1 MHEIKYIIP
10 PLAIALTE
18 VSVGHPFDTAKVLI
32 QNKQP
37 WVGLPFRH
45 YYRGWRFPLFCSSL
59 FTCTVFPMYD
69 YSIQYTNNF
78 WLSGALSGI
87 IVSPMVFV
95 LDTFKIKKQ
104 INKPIS
110 LDLLRPMHGI
120 WSTTARETLAM
131 SVYFGT
137 YNTLKEMDYNPMIS
151 GAAAGLVN
159 WTTTYPIDVIHSRQ
173 IAQHISIKE
182 SIKMG
187 NLWKGYPIC
196 ATRAILVNGCTFSV
210 YEKVKRYL
218 DL

>member
-1 MHEIKYIIP
+1 MKYLIP

-32 QNKQP
+32 QNKKP

-45 YYRGWRFPLFCSSL
+45 YYRGWKFPLFCSAIFS
-59 FTCTVFPMYD
+59 CTVFPMYD
-69 YSIQYTNNF
+69 YSVQYTNNF

-87 IVSPMVFV
+87 IVSPMVFA

-110 LDLLRPMHGI
+110 LDLLKPMHGI

-137 YNTLKEMDYNPMIS
+137 YNTLKGRDYNPMIS
-151 GAAAGLVN
+151 GAAAGLIN
-159 WTTTYPIDVIHSRQ
+159 WTTTYPIDVVHARQ
-173 IAQHISIKE
+173 IAQHISINDA
-182 SIKMG
+182 IKMG
-187 NLWKGYPIC
+187 NLWKGFPVC
-196 ATRAILVNGCTFSV
+196 ALRAILVNGCTFSA
-210 YEKVKRYL
+210 YEQVKKRL